1 MALDSHPHLLQAIAA
16 CALCSY
22 GSGVSCTSPLL
33 SVMGF
38 EELRSTMVKVVLQ
51 WLEVLELCQDCLAA

>member
-1 MALDSHPHLLQAIAA
+1 M
-16 CALCSY
+16 
-22 GSGVSCTSPLL
+22 SCTSPLL

-51 WLEVLELCQDCLAA
+51 RLEVLELCQDCLAA

>member
-1 MALDSHPHLLQAIAA
+1 
-16 CALCSY
+16 
-22 GSGVSCTSPLL
+22 
-33 SVMGF
+33 MGF